1 MEMNRLNGI
10 IQSARRDLPN
20 SSKTAVA
27 IDQGASLEEISECA
41 EEEGLHDL
49 ASVLFEAEQEALRKL
64 PKSSEDN
71 TVNTQVLLHDFRRGL
86 PANSRTAVAIDQGAS
101 LEEISECAE
110 EEGLHELAAI
120 LFEAEQE
127 SLRNKL

>member
-10 IQSARRDLPN
+10 IQSARKDLPN

>member
-1 MEMNRLNGI
+1 MEMNKLNGI

-86 PANSRTAVAIDQGAS
+86 PVNSRTAVAIDQGAS